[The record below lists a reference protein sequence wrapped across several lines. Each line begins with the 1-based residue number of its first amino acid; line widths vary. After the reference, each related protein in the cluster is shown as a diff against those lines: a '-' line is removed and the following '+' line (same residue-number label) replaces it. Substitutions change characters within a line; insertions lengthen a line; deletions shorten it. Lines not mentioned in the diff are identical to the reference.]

1 MSSRGKG
8 GRNRATTTNQ
18 ATGNRHSGAHALEKS
33 NPGKRTGGVKK
44 TAAMSRRTRVR
55 KKSPGIT
62 TARSEVGEAGS
73 LIGGIR
79 SSGIR
84 AKKDITS
91 TPVDPEPTDEERRQI
106 WQPPVI
112 DTSRFSGT
120 SSSRHSSTPSDRMA
134 AYEGRHGKVK
144 KRRARKK
151 TSKAKGAAATRGA
164 TVATIRDLRTPLSDN
179 EIKSLDDAYR
189 TWGGRP
195 EWKGWDKLLPRRTKD
210 FLLAEAHRL
219 GLDSP
224 DDSTWTQSEARVFAL
239 NRNVFTATS
248 DMWATLL
255 PRKSALAIARAYGV
269 AITIPKGRSKSE
281 KRRAYREL
289 AAHLARAT
297 EGLARKREETTA
309 DGDDSI

>member
-1 MSSRGKG
+1 MNNRSKGK
-8 GRNRATTTNQ
+8 RNRASAVNKTTS
-18 ATGNRHSGAHALEKS
+18 NRSSGARAPEKS

-44 TAAMSRRTRVR
+44 TAAMSPRTRVR

-134 AYEGRHGKVK
+134 AYEGRHGKAK

-164 TVATIRDLRTPLSDN
+164 TVATIRDLRTPLSES
-179 EIKSLDDAYR
+179 EIKSLGNTYR
-189 TWGGRP
+189 IWGGRP

-224 DDSTWTQSEARVFAL
+224 DDSTWTQGEARVFAL
-239 NRNVFTATS
+239 NRSVVTATS

-269 AITIPKGRSKSE
+269 ALTIPTDRSKSE
-281 KRRAYREL
+281 RRRAYREL
-289 AAHLARAT
+289 AARLTRAT

-309 DGDDSI
+309 DSDDFV